1 MLLTE
6 IETQKQQQGTERVPI
21 LSNPSAMTASV
32 VKPGAAG
39 KGN

>member
-6 IETQKQQQGTERVPI
+6 IETQKLKQGTERVPI
-21 LSNPSAMTASV
+21 LPNPSVTAS
-32 VKPGAAG
+32 GAQTSAAG